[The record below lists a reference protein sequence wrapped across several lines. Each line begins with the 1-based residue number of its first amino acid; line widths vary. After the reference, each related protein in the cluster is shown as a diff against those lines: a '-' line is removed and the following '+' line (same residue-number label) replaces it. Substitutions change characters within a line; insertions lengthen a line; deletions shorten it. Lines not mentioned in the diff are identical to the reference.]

1 MAGSNTVSPTNAV
14 YSVSL
19 SALTTGLNSSTRK
32 GQIWKKIS
40 GLQTTF
46 STPLSIS
53 GSLLAVGGMDKD
65 GKAVTAI
72 HLYQPDTGEWVK
84 VGDLPTPRW
93 DCTCAMITNKEM
105 VVAGGWSGG
114 DRLKRMDISSIK

>member
-1 MAGSNTVSPTNAV
+1 M

-32 GQIWKKIS
+32 GQIWKEIS
-40 GLQTTF
+40 GLQTTY

-53 GSLLAVGGMDKD
+53 GSLLAVGGLKD
-65 GKAVTAI
+65 RKTVTAI

-84 VGDLPTPRW
+84 VGDFPTPRYN
-93 DCTCAMITNKEM
+93 CTCAMITDREM
-105 VVAGGWSGG
+105 VVAGGMSGR
-114 DRLKRMDISSIK
+114 DLLKRMDISSIK